1 MKVKLILL
9 FNFINIF
16 YGYPLQG
23 VCKYKFKRAKIRHH
37 IQDLSQVHHIIPC
50 QFKKHPV
57 INGVDLED
65 GANLMLMPNRVA
77 KEYKLLKTSRPVH
90 DGGHFEYNKFVED
103 ILDDMIINPY
113 SSQDDIFKLMSCLR
127 QNIRQSNVPWC

>member
-1 MKVKLILL
+1 MKVILALL
-9 FNFINIF
+9 FNLMNVF

-23 VCKYKFKRAKIRHH
+23 VCKYKFKRAKTRHH
-37 IQDLSQVHHIIPC
+37 RQDLSQRHHISPR

-57 INGVDLED
+57 IRGVDLED

-77 KEYKLLKTSRPVH
+77 NEYNLLNTNRPVH
-90 DGGHFEYNKFVED
+90 DGGHLEYNKFVED

-113 SSQDDIFKLMSCLR
+113 SSQDDIFQLISCLR
-127 QNIRQSNVPWC
+127 QNIRHSNVPWC